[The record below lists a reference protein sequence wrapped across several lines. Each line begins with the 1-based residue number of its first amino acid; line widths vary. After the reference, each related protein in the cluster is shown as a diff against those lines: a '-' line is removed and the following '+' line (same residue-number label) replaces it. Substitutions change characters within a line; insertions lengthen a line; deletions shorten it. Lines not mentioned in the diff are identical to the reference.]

1 MPRNDFTAY
10 ASARRTPS
18 DRGDGPRSDRA
29 ETGMLVSGE
38 SSPRRGQRRRSEY
51 AGGIEV
57 AKCGTNRL
65 ALGSA
70 R

>member
-1 MPRNDFTAY
+1 MPRNEFTAY

-18 DRGDGPRSDRA
+18 DRGAGLRSDLA

-38 SSPRRGQRRRSEY
+38 SSPRRGQRRRSKY

-65 ALGSA
+65 VLGTA